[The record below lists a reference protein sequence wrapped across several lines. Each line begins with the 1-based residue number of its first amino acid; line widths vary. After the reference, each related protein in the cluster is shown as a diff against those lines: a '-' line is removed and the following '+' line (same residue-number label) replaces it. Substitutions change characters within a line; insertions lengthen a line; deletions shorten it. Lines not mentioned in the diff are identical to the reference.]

1 MTVNQKCVY
10 VVFNWCVEFVTAC
23 CARTAL
29 AKHHPPSGYTDRH
42 NWWHPQQGVGWWA
55 DKYAI
60 MGNPTPMHSIFLTL
74 SKCTKLNINLAFKWT
89 YVMELEHNWT
99 RLKHFIISTLS
110 RRGWREGS
118 WQNLFFVHFFYND
131 HTFLTDLFLIIETCP
146 EWYLRITASSPTPY
160 IAGTVRW
167 FNHMTLSLLKIKFKL
182 LNLASKH
189 FAHTGIGL
197 SSI

>member
-110 RRGWREGS
+110 RRGWREGRG
-118 WQNLFFVHFFYND
+118 QNPPCKYFVHFWQGSDPFDWLVFDN
-131 HTFLTDLFLIIETCP
+131 
-146 EWYLRITASSPTPY
+146 W
-160 IAGTVRW
+160 
-167 FNHMTLSLLKIKFKL
+167 NLSRVVSQNNSFVPHPIYCR
-182 LNLASKH
+182 H
-189 FAHTGIGL
+189 C
-197 SSI
+197 